1 MIFSFQHESEETRS
15 CNSLGQAKDG
25 DSWMC
30 LLQGESQ
37 FSLGGCSFL
46 GWFFGAISVSHATV
60 VLSRML
66 KNSCWFGWEEMPL
79 PVELQGEQ
87 TLWFYRFVLLM
98 LFLFINKRRNRLCLK
113 LPRTWALRCW
123 IYVDK
128 HVSRDGARAVSPLHK
143 AKLKLSF
150 TCSTSLGPGWGCS

>member
-1 MIFSFQHESEETRS
+1 MKAKRLGAVTASGRRKTETRG
-15 CNSLGQAKDG
+15 CVCTKGNLNSASVAAASWG
-25 DSWMC
+25 DFLEQSP
-30 LLQGESQ
+30 
-37 FSLGGCSFL
+37 SL
-46 GWFFGAISVSHATV
+46 
-60 VLSRML
+60 
-66 KNSCWFGWEEMPL
+66 MPL
-79 PVELQGEQ
+79 SFYLGCWKIAVDLDGKRCRCRLELHREQ

-128 HVSRDGARAVSPLHK
+128 HVLRDGARAVSPSHK

-150 TCSTSLGPGWGCS
+150 TCSTSLSPGWGCS

>member
-1 MIFSFQHESEETRS
+1 MKAKRLGAVTASGRRKTETRG
-15 CNSLGQAKDG
+15 CVCTKGNLNSASVAAASWG
-25 DSWMC
+25 DFLEQSPSLMPLSFSW
-30 LLQGESQ
+30 
-37 FSLGGCSFL
+37 
-46 GWFFGAISVSHATV
+46 
-60 VLSRML
+60 ML

-79 PVELQGEQ
+79 PVELHREQ

-128 HVSRDGARAVSPLHK
+128 HVLRDGARAVSPSHK

-150 TCSTSLGPGWGCS
+150 TCSTSLSPGWGCS